1 MPTNPYS
8 HYALKDLYQAIDLM
22 DRKIAHGRNS
32 ESIESAETQE
42 SFLRKLSAKRAALVK
57 SALILSDQ
65 GVHCDPQFLPR
76 SFVPP
81 AQDEANT
88 VIKSPVVAEETTNKK
103 SLRPRKK
110 RN

>member
-1 MPTNPYS
+1 MQTNLHSP
-8 HYALKDLYQAIDLM
+8 YALKDLYQAIDLM

-32 ESIESAETQE
+32 ESLESAETQE
-42 SFLRKLSAKRAALVK
+42 SFLRKLSAKRAALIK

-65 GVHCDPQFLPR
+65 GVHCNPQFLPR
-76 SFVPP
+76 SFIHPV
-81 AQDEANT
+81 QDEART
-88 VIKSPVVAEETTNKK
+88 IIKSPVVADEKPNRK

>member
-1 MPTNPYS
+1 MPTNSYS

-32 ESIESAETQE
+32 ETLESAETQE
-42 SFLRKLSAKRAALVK
+42 SFLRKLVAKRAALVK
-57 SALILSDQ
+57 SALILSEQ
-65 GVHCDPQFLPR
+65 GVHCDAEFLPR
-76 SFVPP
+76 SFIHPV
-81 AQDEANT
+81 QDEAGT
-88 VIKSPVVAEETTNKK
+88 VTMSPVVADETTNKK